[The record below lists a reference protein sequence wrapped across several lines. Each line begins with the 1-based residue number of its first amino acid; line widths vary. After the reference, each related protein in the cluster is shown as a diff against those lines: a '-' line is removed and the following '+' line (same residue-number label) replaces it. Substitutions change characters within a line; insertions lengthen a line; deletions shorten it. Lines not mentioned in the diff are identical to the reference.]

1 MGVFFFYPLNG
12 FVCCQPFQP
21 ASCTFPTTLWLF
33 TQFLQWNHDMHL
45 KITFG
50 SPHLHPGSSMPTAG
64 ITIHYVSAGKG
75 CKGPGRSSHHIS
87 LSGPVSEII
96 TCTDKLPG
104 SYFYFFYCTFFNKTG
119 RCLETTDPGFRTHVL
134 FLVTYLKSRS
144 CSLSTFGGFFQ
155 GPSLYSL
162 IHHCHQL
169 QGKNPLVGD
178 GRQRGDLP
186 PLPVSPSVPYIR
198 KNMNGS

>member
-1 MGVFFFYPLNG
+1 MWSNPPRDNLLQHILITNPIIVFDPVDTLDLQKSESIVVLLTEKKTFSNYSTQTPTSLNLADRWLRGFFFYPLNG

-87 LSGPVSEII
+87 LSGPV

-104 SYFYFFYCTFFNKTG
+104 SYFYFF
-119 RCLETTDPGFRTHVL
+119 LLH
-134 FLVTYLKSRS
+134 FL
-144 CSLSTFGGFFQ
+144 Q
-155 GPSLYSL
+155 
-162 IHHCHQL
+162 
-169 QGKNPLVGD
+169 
-178 GRQRGDLP
+178 
-186 PLPVSPSVPYIR
+186 
-198 KNMNGS
+198 